1 MSWLDGM
8 VDEGEV
14 ASQDQRLGRTT
25 ERLAPGAFTGALS
38 TIGPGLLRGAIEAGR
53 TVQTT
58 ALQLGSAAIESD
70 LSMGSSYFPEFED
83 GQTQAQREFGEGE
96 AQRIG
101 EETARSVMELRPD
114 PTEVGMVGQI
124 LGEAA
129 AVLPRTVVGAVT
141 AGPVGAAVAAGA
153 PAGYSGKQVAMAE
166 GIDETTATLKG
177 LIDAGTVGI
186 GAVMPA
192 ARFVGPVMGD
202 AAIAVGANVGL
213 GMAGRGATGA
223 LLESNGYHLQAEQY
237 KAMDGTAI
245 LTDAVLGAAFF
256 GIGRAGMRR
265 PTTEHIDAALT
276 ERTIQHADVDTAP
289 GAPINP
295 HSAVAHQ
302 DALRTAIDQLQRGE
316 PVVLPESI
324 HSAQFLRAADES
336 PVMAPSRDAALA
348 TARQDLEPAVRLELE
363 QEAAGILPNV
373 RDVKTELAS
382 IGRSLEA
389 LDDSFKARAK
399 EFQQQGQGR
408 KRAEQSAR
416 RAIEA
421 ERLDLTDRLASLN
434 DALGG
439 NRNAEL
445 ARADLAAMNRGE
457 TPPRMQARMEARA
470 DAIAQGFERSP
481 LAAGV
486 AEGNTKLTMAQI
498 ARQEI
503 TRILDDI
510 ERVDPRIEPVPLE
523 MPTRVEVSPGKASS
537 PKSGELST
545 RETSAETAP
554 VGSQNPDGAPTTRQG
569 DHGGSGTADPEIA
582 VADEILA
589 RAEDMR
595 LPTGATDA
603 DGNPVTVSARE
614 LLAQADTEI
623 QAAQQDARGFAA
635 AAACFL
641 QRGL

>member
-1 MSWLDGM
+1 MSWLDGL
-8 VDEGEV
+8 VEDNEA
-14 ASQDQRLGRTT
+14 ASQDQRLGRTA
-25 ERLAPGAFTGALS
+25 EKPAPGAFTGALD
-38 TIGPGLLRGAIEAGR
+38 TLGPNLLRGGLEAGAAVESGFSSLWQGGLDLAASALLPEPKFGGTPDVTSAER
-53 TVQTT
+53 SSQETLGQGT
-58 ALQLGSAAIESD
+58 AQE
-70 LSMGSSYFPEFED
+70 
-83 GQTQAQREFGEGE
+83 
-96 AQRIG
+96 
-101 EETARSVMELRPD
+101 VMDLRPD
-114 PTEVGMVGQI
+114 PAEVGIVGQI

-129 AVLPRTVVGAVT
+129 AVLPRTVVGTVL
-141 AGPVGAAVAAGA
+141 AGPAGGALAAGA

-166 GIDETTATLKG
+166 GIDESTATYKG
-177 LIDAGTVGI
+177 LIDAATVGV
-186 GAVMPA
+186 GAFLPA
-192 ARFVGPVMGD
+192 ARFVGPVLGD

-245 LTDAVLGAAFF
+245 ITDAVLGAAFF

-265 PTTEHIDAALT
+265 PTTDHIDAALA
-276 ERTIQHADVDTAP
+276 ERTMQHADIDTAP

-295 HSAVAHQ
+295 RSAVAHQ
-302 DALRTAIDQLQRGE
+302 EAIRTAIDQIQRGE

-324 HSAQFLRAADES
+324 HSAQFLRTTEES
-336 PVMAPSRDAALA
+336 SVVAPSRDAALA
-348 TARQDLEPAVRLELE
+348 TARQDLVPVVRLELE

-373 RDVKTELAS
+373 RDVKAELATV
-382 IGRSLEA
+382 GRSLDA
-389 LDDSFKARAK
+389 LDDTFRARAK
-399 EFQQQGQGR
+399 EFQQQGQSR

-416 RAIEA
+416 QAIEA
-421 ERLDLTDRLASLN
+421 ERLALSDRKASLS

-439 NRNAEL
+439 SRSAEQ
-445 ARADLAAMNRGE
+445 ARADLNAMDRGE
-457 TPPRMQARMEARA
+457 VPQRFQDRVTQRA
-470 DAIAQGFERSP
+470 DAIVQGFERNP

-486 AEGNTKLTMAQI
+486 AEANTKLTMAQI

-510 ERVDPRIEPVPLE
+510 ERAEPTLQAKPLE
-523 MPTRVEVSPGKASS
+523 IPAPKAVAKPEGAKPKAEAQPGGKAVEQEK
-537 PKSGELST
+537 PA
-545 RETSAETAP
+545 AEPSVDTAKP
-554 VGSQNPDGAPTTRQG
+554 S
-569 DHGGSGTADPEIA
+569 ADPEVA

-589 RAEDMR
+589 RVDDMR

-614 LLAQADTEI
+614 MLAQADAEI
-623 QAAQQDARGFAA
+623 QAAQQDSRGFAA

>member
-8 VDEGEV
+8 VEEGEV
-14 ASQDQRLGRTT
+14 ASQEQHLGRTA
-25 ERLAPGAFTGALS
+25 EKPAPGAFTGALE
-38 TIGPGLLRGAIEAGR
+38 TLGPNLLRGGLEAGAAVESGFSSLWQGGLDLAASALLPEPKFGGTPDVTSAER
-53 TVQTT
+53 SSQETLGQGT
-58 ALQLGSAAIESD
+58 AQE
-70 LSMGSSYFPEFED
+70 
-83 GQTQAQREFGEGE
+83 
-96 AQRIG
+96 
-101 EETARSVMELRPD
+101 VMDLRPD
-114 PTEVGMVGQI
+114 PAEVGIIGQI

-129 AVLPRTVVGAVT
+129 AVLPRTVVGTVL
-141 AGPVGAAVAAGA
+141 AGPVGGAVAAGG

-166 GIDETTATLKG
+166 GIDENTATLKG

-256 GIGRAGMRR
+256 GIGRTGMRR

-276 ERTIQHADVDTAP
+276 ERTFQHADIDTAP

-295 HSAVAHQ
+295 RSAVAHQ
-302 DALRTAIDQLQRGE
+302 DALRTAINQLQRGE

-336 PVMAPSRDAALA
+336 PVIAPSRDIALA
-348 TARQDLEPAVRLELE
+348 TARQDLEPTVRLELE

-382 IGRSLEA
+382 IGRSLDA

-408 KRAEQSAR
+408 KRAEQLAR
-416 RAIEA
+416 QAIEA
-421 ERLDLTDRLASLN
+421 ERLELNDRQTSLN
-434 DALGG
+434 DALNG
-439 NRNAEL
+439 NRSAEL
-445 ARADLAAMNRGE
+445 ARADLAALNRGE
-457 TPPRMQARMEARA
+457 TPQRLQDRVEKRA
-470 DAIAQGFERSP
+470 DAIAKGFEKNS

-510 ERVDPRIEPVPLE
+510 ERTAPRIDPAPLE
-523 MPTRVEVSPGKASS
+523 MPARVEAIPDKGSS
-537 PKSGELST
+537 QKVVDST
-545 RETSAETAP
+545 ARTTSAETAP
-554 VGSQNPDGAPTTRQG
+554 VGSESPDGAATTRQG
-569 DHGGSGTADPEIA
+569 DPEIA
-582 VADEILA
+582 LADEILA
-589 RAEDMR
+589 RVDDMR

-603 DGNPVTVSARE
+603 DGNAVTVSARE
-614 LLAQADTEI
+614 LLVQADAEI

-641 QRGL
+641 QRG

>member
-14 ASQDQRLGRTT
+14 ASQDQRLDRTT

-70 LSMGSSYFPEFED
+70 LSMGSSYFPDFED
-83 GQTQAQREFGEGE
+83 GQVQAQREFGEGE

-101 EETARSVMELRPD
+101 EETARSVMDLRPD

-129 AVLPRTVVGAVT
+129 AVLPRTVIGAVT

-153 PAGYSGKQVAMAE
+153 PAGYSGKRIAMAE
-166 GIDETTATLKG
+166 GIDENTATLMGVTQG
-177 LIDAGTVGI
+177 LVTSV
-186 GAVMPA
+186 GAVIPA
-192 ARFVGPVMGD
+192 ARFTSNIFADFGI
-202 AAIAVGANVGL
+202 AAGANIGL
-213 GMAGRGATGA
+213 GMANRGAMA
-223 LLESNGYHLQAEQY
+223 AVLESSGYHAQAAQY
-237 KAMDGTAI
+237 RVLDKTAI
-245 LTDAVLGAAFF
+245 LTDGLMAAGFFAV
-256 GIGRAGMRR
+256 GRGTFRR

-276 ERTIQHADVDTAP
+276 ERTIQHADIDTAP

-295 HSAVAHQ
+295 RSAVAHQ

-324 HSAQFLRAADES
+324 HSAQFLRTAEES
-336 PVMAPSRDAALA
+336 SVVAPSRDVALA
-348 TARQDLEPAVRLELE
+348 TARQDLEPTVRMELE

-373 RDVKTELAS
+373 RDVKAELS
-382 IGRSLEA
+382 DIGRTLDA
-389 LDDSFKARAK
+389 LDDTFRARAK

-421 ERLDLTDRLASLN
+421 ERLELTDRQASLN

-445 ARADLAAMNRGE
+445 ARADLAALNRGE
-457 TPPRMQARMEARA
+457 TPQRLQDRVEKRA
-470 DAIAQGFERSP
+470 DTIAKGFEKNP

-503 TRILDDI
+503 TRILNDI
-510 ERVDPRIEPVPLE
+510 EQAEPTLQAKPLE
-523 MPTRVEVSPGKASS
+523 IGAPRQASKPDAVAEGAKPETDAGKPA
-537 PKSGELST
+537 T
-545 RETSAETAP
+545 DAQETA
-554 VGSQNPDGAPTTRQG
+554 SA
-569 DHGGSGTADPEIA
+569 SGKTVTDPEVA

-589 RAEDMR
+589 RVDDMR

-603 DGNPVTVSARE
+603 DGNPVTISARE

-641 QRGL
+641 QRGDM